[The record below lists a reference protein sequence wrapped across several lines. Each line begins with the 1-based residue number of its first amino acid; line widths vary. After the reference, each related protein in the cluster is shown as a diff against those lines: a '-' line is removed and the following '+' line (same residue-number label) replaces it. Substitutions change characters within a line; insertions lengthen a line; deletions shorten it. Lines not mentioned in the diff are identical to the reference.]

1 MTSEPFQTSAPKAA
15 LVVIDMQ
22 RALLQAPARA
32 LDDDFAVRRACAL
45 IDRARREGVQII
57 FVQHGESTD
66 GWRLIDAQR
75 PRFPDWVIVAAPG
88 SLFEGSNLSAQLKAV
103 GISRLILA
111 GAKADSCLDGSREEA
126 ETRGFAV
133 VVAGDAVDAFGPED
147 MADA

>member
-1 MTSEPFQTSAPKAA
+1 MTSEPLQKSA

-22 RALLQAPARA
+22 RALLQTPARA
-32 LDDDFAVRRACAL
+32 QDDDFAVRRACAI

-57 FVQHGESTD
+57 FVQHGEETG

-88 SLFEGSNLSAQLKAV
+88 CLFEGSNLAAQLKAV

-111 GAKADSCLDGSREEA
+111 GAKADSCLDGSRQEA
-126 ETRGFAV
+126 EARGFSV
-133 VVAGDAVDAFGPED
+133 VVAGDALEAFGPED

>member
-1 MTSEPFQTSAPKAA
+1 MTSHPARKSA

-22 RALLQAPARA
+22 RALLQTPARA
-32 LDDDFAVRRACAL
+32 QDDDFAVRRACAL

-75 PRFPDWVIVAAPG
+75 PRFPDWVIKAVPG
-88 SLFEGSNLSAQLKAV
+88 SLFEGSNLAAQLKAV

-111 GAKADSCLDGSREEA
+111 GAKADSCLEGSRIEA
-126 ETRGFAV
+126 ETRGFSV
-133 VVAGDAVDAFGPED
+133 SVATDAVAAFGPEM
-147 MADA
+147 MAEA